1 MLDIEREL
9 RLLAEHKIDFVI
21 IGGIA
26 ARAHGSFRET
36 SDLDVCYARDRENL
50 YRLAASLRSV
60 HATLRGAP
68 KDIPFRLDA
77 ETLHRGLNFTFET
90 DIGPLDLLGEVRGV
104 GRYDE
109 CLENC
114 VSIEMFGHVFKVV
127 ALEKLIIAKRTAG
140 RPKDLMIL
148 PELEAILEYQKLQ
161 DGATGEKGTDD
172 GTKSDTKS

>member
-26 ARAHGSFRET
+26 ARAHGSFHET
-36 SDLDVCYARDRENL
+36 FDLDVCYARDQENL
-50 YRLAASLRSV
+50 DQLARALLSV

-68 KDIPFRLDA
+68 RDIRFLLDA

-104 GRYDE
+104 GEYRE

-140 RPKDLMIL
+140 RQKDLMML

-161 DGATGEKGTDD
+161 EAATGEKGTDD
-172 GTKSDTKS
+172 DSKS

>member
-26 ARAHGSFRET
+26 ARAHGSFHET
-36 SDLDVCYARDRENL
+36 SDLEVCYARDRENL
-50 YRLAASLRSV
+50 NRLAASLRLV

-77 ETLHRGLNFTFET
+77 ETLNRGLNFTFET
-90 DIGPLDLLGEVRGV
+90 DIGPLDLLGEVRGIGGYV
-104 GRYDE
+104 E

-114 VSIEMFGHVFKVV
+114 VSIEMFGNVFKVV

-148 PELEAILEYQKLQ
+148 PELEAILEFKNIQESSA
-161 DGATGEKGTDD
+161 GKGTDD
-172 GTKSDTKS
+172 NTKSDTED

>member
-9 RLLAEHKIDFVI
+9 RLLAEHKIDFVV

-36 SDLDVCYARDRENL
+36 FDLDVCYARDRENL
-50 YRLAASLRSV
+50 NRLAAFLGSV
-60 HATLRGAP
+60 HAALRGAP
-68 KDIPFRLDA
+68 RDIPFRLDA

-90 DIGPLDLLGEVRGV
+90 DIGALDLLGEVRGI
-104 GRYDE
+104 GGYGE

-114 VSIEMFGHVFKVV
+114 VSIEMFGYVFKVL

-140 RPKDLMIL
+140 RPKDLMML
-148 PELEAILEYQKLQ
+148 PELEAILEYQEIHK
-161 DGATGEKGTDD
+161 AAGEEGTDD
-172 GTKSDTKS
+172 DSKSDTKSY

>member
-26 ARAHGSFRET
+26 ARAHGSFHET

-50 YRLAASLRSV
+50 NRLAASLRLV

-77 ETLHRGLNFTFET
+77 ETLSRGLNFTFET
-90 DIGPLDLLGEVRGV
+90 DIGPLDLLGEVRGIGGYV
-104 GRYDE
+104 E

-114 VSIEMFGHVFKVV
+114 LSIEMFGNVFKVV
-127 ALEKLIIAKRTAG
+127 ALEKLIIAKRMAG

-148 PELEAILEYQKLQ
+148 PELEAILEFKNIQ
-161 DGATGEKGTDD
+161 GSSAGKGTDD
-172 GTKSDTKS
+172 NTKSDTED